1 MNKNTS
7 CHGMLNLTLIYRK
20 CEHLRITSLTTFNFS
35 KNFRL
40 LKAGCPF
47 ALNYV
52 HNDVQINNF
61 LKICLH

>member
-1 MNKNTS
+1 
-7 CHGMLNLTLIYRK
+7 MLNLTLIYRK